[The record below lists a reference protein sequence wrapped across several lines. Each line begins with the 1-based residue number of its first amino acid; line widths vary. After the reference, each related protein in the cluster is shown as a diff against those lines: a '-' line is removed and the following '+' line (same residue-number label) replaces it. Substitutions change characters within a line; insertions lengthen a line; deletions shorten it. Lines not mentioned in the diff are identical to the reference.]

1 MSRRRRLLIIGA
13 AACALLVVA
22 GAGVAWWIV
31 HEPVGDVHAG
41 ATLPFT
47 PSEPTLPS
55 TDEPAEPKK
64 DRFGP
69 AWPLYG
75 RVDSRTRN
83 ATELNAVKP
92 PYRVAWKVDQHAL
105 IEFPPSYNRGVL
117 YLGRD
122 DGWLVA
128 SNVFTGKVLWKHR
141 FGSIPD
147 QPAIWEGK
155 LYFGTFDKPGSVYAV
170 DAKTGHVIWRR
181 QLTDQVESS
190 MVVVDGRV
198 FTGCNDGTVRA
209 LNALTGKVMW
219 QYRAAGAV
227 KDSLAV
233 DGGRVFFGA
242 YGGTMYSLRASD
254 GKVLWDT
261 HTSGLSGGYRSGNFY
276 SSPAVAYGRVY
287 IGNTDGKV
295 YSFVASTG
303 QVAWTSTFPDWAY
316 GSPGVA
322 SGVVYSTSYDGTVGA
337 MNARTGARL
346 WTRKLP
352 YRSLS
357 SATIIG
363 NLVYVADMGEKARPG
378 NMYGLDPR
386 TGAIR
391 WHFNDGEYHGPVVAA
406 GRLIISGFTTLY
418 ALRPEGGA
426 PVSGQSE

>member
-1 MSRRRRLLIIGA
+1 M
-13 AACALLVVA
+13 
-22 GAGVAWWIV
+22 
-31 HEPVGDVHAG
+31 
-41 ATLPFT
+41 
-47 PSEPTLPS
+47 
-55 TDEPAEPKK
+55 
-64 DRFGP
+64 
-69 AWPLYG
+69 
-75 RVDSRTRN
+75 
-83 ATELNAVKP
+83 
-92 PYRVAWKVDQHAL
+92 
-105 IEFPPSYNRGVL
+105 GVL

-128 SNVFTGKVLWKHR
+128 SNVFTGKVLWQRR

-155 LYFGTFDKPGSVYAV
+155 LYFGTFDRPGSVYAV

-219 QYRAAGAV
+219 QFRAAGAV

-261 HTSGLSGGYRSGNFY
+261 HTSGLSGGFRSGNFY

-295 YSFVASTG
+295 YSFVAGTG

-322 SGVVYSTSYDGTVGA
+322 SRRRVLDQLRRHGGGDERAHRRAPVDAQAAVPVAVARRRSSGTWCTSPTW
-337 MNARTGARL
+337 AR
-346 WTRKLP
+346 
-352 YRSLS
+352 
-357 SATIIG
+357 
-363 NLVYVADMGEKARPG
+363 RPG
-378 NMYGLDPR
+378 RATCTRSIRGPAPSAGTSTTAST
-386 TGAIR
+386 TGR
-391 WHFNDGEYHGPVVAA
+391 SSPPA
-406 GRLIISGFTTLY
+406 G
-418 ALRPEGGA
+418 
-426 PVSGQSE
+426 

>member
-1 MSRRRRLLIIGA
+1 VSRRRRFLIIGA
-13 AACALLVVA
+13 AACVLLVVA

-47 PSEPTLPS
+47 ASDPTLPS
-55 TDEPAEPKK
+55 TDLPETPKD

-83 ATELNAVKP
+83 ASELTAVKP
-92 PYRVAWKVDQHAL
+92 PFHPIWKVDQHAL
-105 IEFPPSYNRGVL
+105 IEFPPSYSHGVL

-122 DGWLVA
+122 DGWLLA
-128 SNVFTGKVLWKHR
+128 YNVFNGKVLWKHR

-190 MVVVDGRV
+190 MVVVNGLV

-209 LNALTGKVMW
+209 LNALTGKVKW
-219 QYRAAGAV
+219 QFRAGGAV

-242 YGGTMYSLRASD
+242 YGGTMYSLRAGD

-303 QVAWTSTFPDWAY
+303 QIAWTSTMPDWAY

-322 SGVVYSTSYDGTVGA
+322 NGRVFSTSYDGTVAA
-337 MNARTGARL
+337 MNARTGNRI
-346 WTRKLP
+346 WTHKLP

-357 SATIIG
+357 SATVIG
-363 NLVYVADMGEKARPG
+363 KLVYVADMGNKAQPG
-378 NMYGLDPR
+378 NMYALDPG
-386 TGAIR
+386 TGAVR
-391 WHFNDGEYHGPVVAA
+391 WHFDDGEYHGPIVAA
-406 GRLIISGFTTLY
+406 GRLILSGFTTLY
-418 ALRPEGGA
+418 ALRPASGVV
-426 PVSGQSE
+426 PSGQSE

>member
-1 MSRRRRLLIIGA
+1 MSRRRRLVIIGGA
-13 AACALLVVA
+13 VCALLLVA
-22 GAGVAWWIV
+22 GAGLAWWVV
-31 HEPVGDVHAG
+31 HRPVGDVHDG
-41 ATLPFT
+41 ASLPFT
-47 PSEPTLPS
+47 SAETMLPS
-55 TDEPAEPKK
+55 TDEPVTPAK

-75 RVDSRTRN
+75 RVPERTRN
-83 ATELNAVKP
+83 ASDQTALKP
-92 PYRVAWKVDQHAL
+92 PFRLAWKVDQHSL

-122 DGWLVA
+122 DGWLLA
-128 SNVFTGKVLWKHR
+128 YDVFTGKMLWKDR
-141 FGSIPD
+141 FGPIPN
-147 QPAIWEGK
+147 QPAIWQGK

-181 QLTDQVESS
+181 QLSDQVESS
-190 MVVVDGRV
+190 MVVVDGKV

-209 LNALTGKVMW
+209 LDALTGKVAW

-303 QVAWTSTFPDWAY
+303 QVAWTSTMPDWAY
-316 GSPGVA
+316 GSPGTAFGKVF
-322 SGVVYSTSYDGTVGA
+322 STSYDGTVAA

-357 SATIIG
+357 SATVIG
-363 NLVYVADMGEKARPG
+363 NLVYVADMGEKAKPG
-378 NMYGLDPR
+378 NMYGLDPD
-386 TGAIR
+386 TGAMR
-391 WHFNDGEYHGPVVAA
+391 WHFNDGEYHGPVVGA
-406 GRLIISGFTTLY
+406 GRLIIAGFTTLY
-418 ALRPEGGA
+418 ALRPLGGA
-426 PVSGQSE
+426 PPSGQSE